1 MSFIYFSPFG
11 QLSINTLK
19 TKIISLDF
27 AVNKNN
33 KCSPEESFEYVVKK
47 QLDEYFFGQ
56 RQKFSLPLKLSGTVF
71 QNMVWQK
78 IINIPYG
85 QTRSYKQ
92 LAQQMKIPNSYR
104 AIANALGKNPLPIVI
119 PCHRIIKSDG
129 AIGGYSGGKEIKK
142 FLLNFEKNT
151 KKTLPKNDTI
161 LMTN

>member
-1 MSFIYFSPFG
+1 MSFIYFSPLG

-19 TKIISLDF
+19 TKLISLEF
-27 AVNKNN
+27 TANKKN
-33 KCSPEESFEYVVKK
+33 KCLPSTFFENFVKK
-47 QLDEYFFGQ
+47 QLDEYFCGQ
-56 RQKFSLPLKLSGTVF
+56 RQKFSAPFKLFGTTF
-71 QNMVWQK
+71 QKKVWKK

-85 QTRSYKQ
+85 QTISYKQ
-92 LAQQMKIPNSYR
+92 LARQLKISSSYR
-104 AIANALGKNPLPIVI
+104 AVANALGKNPLPIVI

-151 KKTLPKNDTI
+151 QKTLIKNDTI